1 MLMRFFSDYLL
12 TMSKNLLRSRHFLN
26 LLLEKDK
33 NLNKYLL
40 IHASSRHLQSLA
52 EIFYNVFRLPLDNRT
67 EKKFNENIGILRKF
81 IQYPKKRLNI
91 VKRNHTLIGELLILL
106 QRFIKE
112 ILQ

>member
-12 TMSKNLLRSRHFLN
+12 TMLKNLLRSRHFLN

-67 EKKFNENIGILRKF
+67 KKNLTKILVF
-81 IQYPKKRLNI
+81 
-91 VKRNHTLIGELLILL
+91 
-106 QRFIKE
+106 
-112 ILQ
+112 